1 MYEPDQPGLLQ
12 IEVIK
17 SINPDPTAPPDA
29 RAIDVHLNF
38 RNFPNPME
46 LLISL
51 EVAKA
56 QIIQIMMQQG
66 NARVQQKPDLKKYPW
81 SA

>member
-1 MYEPDQPGLLQ
+1 
-12 IEVIK
+12 
-17 SINPDPTAPPDA
+17 
-29 RAIDVHLNF
+29 
-38 RNFPNPME
+38 ME